1 MPFHLWWANTG
12 AYRESP
18 TQNTIQNTSLTET
31 VALEANKANM
41 RVDNDLNILLLF
53 SYQSNLFLDEQQVK

>member
-1 MPFHLWWANTG
+1 MPFIICGGRIPRKPDSEYYPKHFT
-12 AYRESP
+12 
-18 TQNTIQNTSLTET
+18 LTET

>member
-1 MPFHLWWANTG
+1 MG
-12 AYRESP
+12 EYRESP

>member
-1 MPFHLWWANTG
+1 MVG
-12 AYRESP
+12 EYRESP